1 MNKTKFLP
9 TLMATTTILFA
20 TIGKVEAITF
30 AGTSS
35 GSWGIP
41 TGTFGAFLSNEGSGT
56 NNRLTWGT
64 SGGGSFTNANYVQY
78 DGLGF
83 STNVNTLFAVGDLT
97 YRNGMTSRS
106 SHNFRGDFP
115 LEMELSFT
123 NPFNS
128 AENFNYTF
136 NIINTRNTTGDPV
149 LDGDRLRFQANGLT
163 SDTFNFNGVDY
174 TLNLIGFSS
183 DGGNTFVSEFNS
195 PEFSVAESMLYA
207 EITATS
213 PSADVPEPAT
223 IIGLGLLGVY
233 LAGSLKKKRK

>member
-9 TLMATTTILFA
+9 TLIATTTILFA

-35 GSWGIP
+35 GSWGLP
-41 TGTFGAFLSNEGSGT
+41 TVSAGTEFLSNENGGT
-56 NNRLTWGT
+56 DNRLTWGI
-64 SGGGSFTNANYVQY
+64 GMGGSFTNYVQY

-83 STNVNTLFAVGDLT
+83 STNVDTLFAVGDLT
-97 YRNGMTSRS
+97 YRNGVTSR
-106 SHNFRGDFP
+106 HNFRGDFP
-115 LEMELSFT
+115 LEVELSFT

-136 NIINTRNTTGDPV
+136 NILNIPNTTGNPV

-174 TLNLIGFSS
+174 TLNLIGFLVTVVTLSS
-183 DGGNTFVSEFNS
+183 VSLTPQN
-195 PEFSVAESMLYA
+195 V
-207 EITATS
+207 
-213 PSADVPEPAT
+213 
-223 IIGLGLLGVY
+223 
-233 LAGSLKKKRK
+233 